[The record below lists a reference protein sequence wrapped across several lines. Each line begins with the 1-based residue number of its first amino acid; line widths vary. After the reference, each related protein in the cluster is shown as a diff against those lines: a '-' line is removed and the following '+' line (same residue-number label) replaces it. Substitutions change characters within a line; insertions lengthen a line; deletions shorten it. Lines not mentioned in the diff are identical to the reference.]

1 MYTQLINKDLT
12 HIWHPCSFMQDFN
25 QHPPLVVHSA
35 KGSYINTN
43 QGKIIDAISSWWC
56 KSIGHGH
63 PAVTSAIKSQLDK
76 FEHVITANTTN
87 EIVVELAEKLSEI
100 TGKQHVFFASD
111 GACAVEIAMKLAL
124 HTAKLKGFSQKTKF
138 ISLKKSYHGDT
149 FATMNISDSGI
160 IKKAY
165 NNLQISS
172 YFIDNIPYVNNIND
186 PIWQNCNIAWQKI
199 LPTLEHIKHEIA
211 GLIVEPIIQGAA
223 GMLCYSQDLL
233 KKFKEFC
240 QANNIIM
247 IADEI
252 MTGLGR
258 TGKWLAQEHA
268 GIKADL
274 TCLSKG
280 LTSGSIPMSLVMID
294 NDIYSLF
301 YKDYNPENAF
311 LHSHTYGGN
320 PLAVSAA
327 LATIKV
333 MQEENINDRAVRLG
347 DYMYNKFQ
355 EIVNN
360 QDNKL
365 TNLRQI
371 GAMVAADII
380 NPEKK
385 RIGYQ
390 IAQLGIKY
398 GALLRPIGDCI
409 YWLPPLNTDFNT
421 IDKLAEITNLAIHE
435 AWRTNYKDKNICIA

>member
-1 MYTQLINKDLT
+1 MYTQLINKDLA

-25 QHPPLVVHSA
+25 QYPPLVVHSA

-43 QGKIIDAISSWWC
+43 QGEIIDAISSWWC
-56 KSIGHGH
+56 KSLGHGH
-63 PAVTSAIKSQLDK
+63 PAVISAIKSQLDK

-87 EIVVELAEKLSEI
+87 QVVVELAEKLSEI

-111 GACAVEIAMKLAL
+111 GASAVEIALKLAL
-124 HTAKLKGFSQKTKF
+124 HTAQIKGFSKKTKF
-138 ISLKKSYHGDT
+138 VSLKNSYHGDT
-149 FATMNISDSGI
+149 FATMGISDSGI

-165 NNLQISS
+165 SNLGITS
-172 YFIDNIPYVNNIND
+172 YFIENIPYVSGFYD
-186 PIWQNCNIAWQKI
+186 PAWQNCDLAWQNI
-199 LPTLEHIKHEIA
+199 LLKLEPIKHEIA

-233 KKFKEFC
+233 KKLKKFC
-240 QANNIIM
+240 TENDILM

-333 MQEENINDRAVRLG
+333 MQEENINEQALKLG
-347 DYMYNKFQ
+347 DYMYAKFKQ
-355 EIVNN
+355 MVNDP
-360 QDNKL
+360 DNKL

-371 GAMVAADII
+371 GAVVAADII
-380 NPEKK
+380 NPEKT
-385 RIGYQ
+385 RIGYK

-409 YWLPPLNTDFNT
+409 YWLPPLNTNYNT
-421 IDKLAEITNLAIHE
+421 IDKLAEITALAIRD
-435 AWRTNYKDKNICIA
+435 AWRTNYKDKNICTA